1 MKTKPNVEKRL
12 AALEGQLDPRP
23 KGFLRVIVH
32 WLDGLGREL
41 KPPTEHVGPAPA
53 DQPFKR
59 ETVNVNVTKT
69 ITTKKPEG
77 FDSGA

>member
-1 MKTKPNVEKRL
+1 MAKKIEQRL

-23 KGFLRVIVH
+23 KGFLRVIVR
-32 WLDGLGREL
+32 WLDSLGRET
-41 KPPTEHVGPAPA
+41 KPRTEHILPPPA

-59 ETVNVNVTKT
+59 ETVNVTVTKT
-69 ITTKKPEG
+69 ITTKLPEG